1 MIQIDTELCNVR
13 EVDGHEL
20 RELCSGENYRLVCIV
35 QEQSLTAEE
44 ERMPCPGP
52 TQDQPCSHNVY
63 WGSRCY
69 TEVIFPKMGHR
80 TTTRYVIGQARD
92 DAMAELTATVAQLR
106 QDLHDENQ
114 ERAQAARERKEA
126 VEALEVITK
135 ERDQLQARV
144 EELDKALTDSRV
156 KARESSKEVSQLTAN
171 IERLSTEFG
180 AREVR
185 RVLSS

>member
-1 MIQIDTELCNVR
+1 
-13 EVDGHEL
+13 
-20 RELCSGENYRLVCIV
+20 
-35 QEQSLTAEE
+35 
-44 ERMPCPGP
+44 
-52 TQDQPCSHNVY
+52 
-63 WGSRCY
+63 
-69 TEVIFPKMGHR
+69 
-80 TTTRYVIGQARD
+80 
-92 DAMAELTATVAQLR
+92 
-106 QDLHDENQ
+106 
-114 ERAQAARERKEA
+114 

-171 IERLSTEFG
+171 IDRLSTEFG